1 MSALTGPCWTAFR
14 SVHGRPT
21 SSLSIAGLDLAI
33 HDGLQRQNQYGLRR
47 RSRIMDA
54 RVKPAHDAESVV
66 HTIGA

>member
-1 MSALTGPCWTAFR
+1 MLDRVSFGA
-14 SVHGRPT
+14 RPPN
-21 SSLSIAGLDLAI
+21 LFAVIAGLDLAI